1 MNTDPQSPA
10 FQDIQPTR
18 DIPPAELAA
27 GAWTGLS
34 DEEARILADTP
45 TSNRMAKLREL
56 RGELSHNQRKQAL
69 KRRGLR

>member
-10 FQDIQPTR
+10 FQEIRPTR

-27 GAWTGLS
+27 GAWTGLT
-34 DEEARILADTP
+34 DDEARILADTP
-45 TSNRMAKLREL
+45 KSNRMTKLREL
-56 RGELSHNQRKQAL
+56 RPALSHNQRKQLL

>member
-10 FQDIQPTR
+10 YLDIRPTI
-18 DIPPAELAA
+18 DIPPAERAA
-27 GAWTGLS
+27 GTWSGLS
-34 DEEARILADTP
+34 DDEARILADTP
-45 TSNRMAKLREL
+45 KSNRMTKLREL